1 MDEKELVFLAIEARK
16 KSYTPYS
23 KFKVWA
29 ALLTK
34 NGRVYQGCNIEC
46 ASYSPTTCA
55 ERTAL
60 LKAVYDGNLEFS
72 AIAIVGGPETQS
84 DIFSDYSPPCGV
96 CRQFLREFCDPK
108 NMKVIVAKSL
118 DDIKIFTLE
127 ELLPLS
133 FGPDNLK

>member
-23 KFKVWA
+23 KFKVGA

>member
-1 MDEKELVFLAIEARK
+1 M
-16 KSYTPYS
+16 
-23 KFKVWA
+23 
-29 ALLTK
+29 
-34 NGRVYQGCNIEC
+34 
-46 ASYSPTTCA
+46 
-55 ERTAL
+55 